1 MITWKLRKK
10 TLSFEH
16 GPAVMGIVNV
26 TPDSFSDGGRFF
38 EPGQAVEHGLRLVE
52 EGAAILDVGGEST
65 RPFSEGV
72 STEEELRRIEPVVA
86 SLARQTDVP
95 ISIDT
100 SKAEVAKAAIDA
112 GAEIINDV
120 TGLQGD
126 PAMLQVALDTEAAVC
141 VMHMQGSPRTM
152 QAEPEYEDVVTEV
165 LDYLDARCKALEAA
179 GIDRARIA
187 VDPGIGFGKTV
198 EHNLDLLRNVKQF
211 HKLGQPILIGV
222 SRKGFIGRMLGD
234 MDLERESGTVAISLA
249 MAAAGVQVLR
259 VHNVGDNVRALKV
272 FRSVSPR

>member
-1 MITWKLRKK
+1 MITWKLRNK

-52 EGAAILDVGGEST
+52 EGAAILDIGGEST

-72 STEEELRRIEPVVA
+72 SVEEELRRIEPVVA

-165 LDYLDARCKALEAA
+165 LDYLDARCNALEAA

-272 FRSVSPR
+272 FRSVLPR